1 MYSLVGTS
9 PALPAMAAHKGKI
22 NGGTTELNS
31 GLTGWS
37 QEAAQDTLSVV
48 RFLRHKSQARTR
60 TVGTVELKI
69 HTCTVRVH
77 SRPFKGKGRKGGAKL
92 KVPSKCSDYIHCE
105 GQRRSTRPIEAVV
118 FLDPQV
124 SCLFFS
130 RAHPSSCQVKDKGRG
145 SEIRR

>member
-1 MYSLVGTS
+1 
-9 PALPAMAAHKGKI
+9 MAAHKGKI

-69 HTCTVRVH
+69 HVLYACTVDL
-77 SRPFKGKGRKGGAKL
+77 SRE
-92 KVPSKCSDYIHCE
+92 KVE
-105 GQRRSTRPIEAVV
+105 RAERS
-118 FLDPQV
+118 
-124 SCLFFS
+124 
-130 RAHPSSCQVKDKGRG
+130 
-145 SEIRR
+145 